1 MFMSKRAYLRF
12 AMTRML
18 PCTVM
23 GTFPV
28 FLLCFRTC
36 TSPSVAFLR
45 VIFKCFHHPFSRTS
59 QTSRLDMQRRV
70 EEVHQRKAAEKAAA
84 EAAAKNKKD
93 ESVALAAKMA
103 VCVVRQ
109 KLR

>member
-1 MFMSKRAYLRF
+1 
-12 AMTRML
+12 ML

-23 GTFPV
+23 ATFLV
-28 FLLCFRTC
+28 FLFCFRTC

-45 VIFKCFHHPFSRTS
+45 VIFKCLIVLSRSS

-93 ESVALAAKMA
+93 ESMALAAKMA